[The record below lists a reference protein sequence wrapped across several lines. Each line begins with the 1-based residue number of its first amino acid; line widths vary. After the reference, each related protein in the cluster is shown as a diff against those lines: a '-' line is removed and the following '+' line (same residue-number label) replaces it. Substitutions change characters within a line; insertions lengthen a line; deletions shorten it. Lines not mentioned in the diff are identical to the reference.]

1 MWDYG
6 DIQYILEA
14 MNSLYELFQ
23 SRIVENAEETDA
35 YDLLWLVRIEGFL
48 NGVFDLM
55 RLHMVTIQLRE
66 DDMRMIVR
74 GIIDR
79 SGIALYKKYLPAEK
93 CEKLMAI
100 FEKYK

>member
-1 MWDYG
+1 MWDDG
-6 DIQYILEA
+6 DIQDILEA
-14 MNSLYELFQ
+14 MNLLRDRVLSQ
-23 SRIVENAEETDA
+23 IVEDAEKADA
-35 YDLLWLVRIEGFL
+35 YEILWSARIEGFL
-48 NGVFDLM
+48 DGIFDLM
-55 RLHMVTIQLRE
+55 RLHIVTIRLSE

-100 FEKYK
+100 FEKHQ

>member
-1 MWDYG
+1 MWYDG
-6 DIQYILEA
+6 DIQDILEA
-14 MNSLYELFQ
+14 MNSLYELSQ
-23 SRIVENAEETDA
+23 RSLVENAEKTDV
-35 YDLLWLVRIEGFL
+35 YDLLLLAQIIGFL
-48 NGVFDLM
+48 NGIFDLM
-55 RLHMVTIQLRE
+55 RLHIETILLSE

>member
-6 DIQYILEA
+6 DIQYIIEA
-14 MNSLYELFQ
+14 MNSLYEIFR
-23 SRIVENAEETDA
+23 SRIAENAEKTNV

>member
-1 MWDYG
+1 MWDDG
-6 DIQYILEA
+6 DIQDILEVT
-14 MNSLYELFQ
+14 NSLCELFL
-23 SRIVENAEETDA
+23 SRTVENAEEP
-35 YDLLWLVRIEGFL
+35 YVYELLRIARIEGFL

-55 RLHMVTIQLRE
+55 RLHIVTIQLSE

-79 SGIALYKKYLPAEK
+79 SGIALYKKYLPADK
-93 CEKLMAI
+93 CKKLMAI

>member
-6 DIQYILEA
+6 DIQNILEA

-23 SRIVENAEETDA
+23 NRIVETAEEPDVH
-35 YDLLWLVRIEGFL
+35 DLLWLVRIDGFL

-55 RLHMVTIQLRE
+55 RLHIVTIRLSE

>member
-6 DIQYILEA
+6 DIQDILEA
-14 MNSLYELFQ
+14 MNSLYELFRSQ
-23 SRIVENAEETDA
+23 IVENAEKTDVH
-35 YDLLWLVRIEGFL
+35 DLLWLVRIEGFL

>member
-1 MWDYG
+1 MWDYE
-6 DIQYILEA
+6 DIQDILEA
-14 MNSLYELFQ
+14 MNSLYERFQ
-23 SRIVENAEETDA
+23 SRIVENAEKTDV

-79 SGIALYKKYLPAEK
+79 SGIDLYKKYLPAEK
-93 CEKLMAI
+93 CKKLMAI

>member
-1 MWDYG
+1 MWDDG
-6 DIQYILEA
+6 DIQDIIEA

-23 SRIVENAEETDA
+23 SRIVENAEKTDV
-35 YDLLWLVRIEGFL
+35 YDLLWLARIEGFL
-48 NGVFDLM
+48 NGIFDLM
-55 RLHMVTIQLRE
+55 RLHIVTIQLSE